1 MARLTALLHPSLIAF
16 ALTAL
21 IPVTAAAQATT
32 DVTFKEQVLVP
43 GAVLAPGV
51 YHFALSTDRKT
62 VVISDSNRRIV
73 TTVRVIEV
81 SREKNGPRL
90 TMRPAAAG
98 APPEVAALFSTGST
112 RGVEFVYARAKE

>member
-1 MARLTALLHPSLIAF
+1 MTRLTALLYPSLIGL
-16 ALTAL
+16 ALAAL

-32 DVTFKEQVLVP
+32 DVTFKEQVQVP

-51 YHFALSTDRKT
+51 YHFALSRDRKT

-81 SREKNGPRL
+81 SREKDGPRL

-98 APPEVAALFSTGST
+98 TPPEVAALFSTGST
-112 RGVEFVYARAKE
+112 RGVEFIYARAQD

>member
-1 MARLTALLHPSLIAF
+1 LTALLYPSLIGF

-21 IPVTAAAQATT
+21 IQVPAAAQATT
-32 DVTFKEQVLVP
+32 DVTFKEQVQVP

-51 YHFALSTDRKT
+51 YHFALSKDRKT

-90 TMRPAAAG
+90 TMRPAGAG
-98 APPEVAALFSTGST
+98 TPPEVAALFSTGST
-112 RGVEFVYARAKE
+112 RGVEFVYARVKE